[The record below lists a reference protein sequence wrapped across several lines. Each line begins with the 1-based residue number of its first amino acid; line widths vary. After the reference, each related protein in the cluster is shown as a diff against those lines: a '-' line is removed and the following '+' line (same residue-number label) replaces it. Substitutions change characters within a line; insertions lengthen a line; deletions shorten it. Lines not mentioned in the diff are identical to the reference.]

1 MILNFMKKIP
11 AGIMVI
17 PLLLG
22 SLVNTLFPNVFEI
35 GGLTAALFSNAG
47 TSTLFGGTVVL
58 SGYGTSSEGYA

>member
-35 GGLTAALFSNAG
+35 GGLTAGITSNAG
-47 TSTLFGGTVVL
+47 NKYTFGGTVVL